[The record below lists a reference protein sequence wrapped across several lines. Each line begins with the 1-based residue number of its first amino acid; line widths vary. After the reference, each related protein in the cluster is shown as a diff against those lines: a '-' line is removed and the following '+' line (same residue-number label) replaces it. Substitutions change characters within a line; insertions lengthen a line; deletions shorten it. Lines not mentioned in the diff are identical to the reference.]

1 VGVGL
6 APAHLFHERAAARAT
21 PTKPLL
27 NSLYST
33 ALQLTC
39 RTRSSTVF
47 AMEARSHNPWKARLT
62 IGLIMLGMALISLII
77 LQMHAAIYWFFCWA
91 MAIIDAILC
100 IGWVMSSRNRHHYR
114 AGILQQIFHWLG
126 LIAVMYLLALLID
139 RGTVTQTEAGLFA
152 LTLLAFTLYL
162 AGLYTDV
169 IFTVIGITMG
179 LMAAGMILVPSY
191 LLLVMVPVFVIV
203 GFFIVGTT
211 NRQRKGDKKK

>member
-1 VGVGL
+1 MHGVIVGVGL

-47 AMEARSHNPWKARLT
+47 ALEARSHNPWKARLT

-100 IGWVMSSRNRHHYR
+100 IGWECMTASSATSWNTR
-114 AGILQQIFHWLG
+114 
-126 LIAVMYLLALLID
+126 
-139 RGTVTQTEAGLFA
+139 T
-152 LTLLAFTLYL
+152 
-162 AGLYTDV
+162 
-169 IFTVIGITMG
+169 
-179 LMAAGMILVPSY
+179 
-191 LLLVMVPVFVIV
+191 
-203 GFFIVGTT
+203 
-211 NRQRKGDKKK
+211 KKRSIS